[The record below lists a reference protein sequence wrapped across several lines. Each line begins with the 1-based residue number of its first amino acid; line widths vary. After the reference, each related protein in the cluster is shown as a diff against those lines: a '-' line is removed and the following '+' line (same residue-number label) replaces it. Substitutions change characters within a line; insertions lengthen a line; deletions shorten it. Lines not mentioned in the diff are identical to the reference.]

1 MIDEVDLAFASGAV
15 STSDLIY
22 LAMPVGEI
30 IGFLGERGRQIKPGA
45 VVTDAG
51 STKVE
56 VCRAARS
63 YLTSD
68 WHFIG
73 GHPVA
78 GSHLRG
84 LSYARADL
92 FSSAPYVLVR
102 DENAWRS
109 GTAALQE
116 TLDLLGARVTFM
128 TAGEHD
134 RVMALVSHLPQIVSS
149 ALAAITREQP
159 DAEAIVKLAG
169 AGYEDMTR
177 LASSSWS
184 VWRDILTTNATETVA
199 ALDALLAKLATVR
212 DELRDCSEHGAGQ
225 LTTTS
230 LLFEESGPAG
240 APARN
245 I

>member
-73 GHPVA
+73 GIRWRAVISEVCLMLAPIYLAV
-78 GSHLRG
+78 LRT
-84 LSYARADL
+84 Y
-92 FSSAPYVLVR
+92 
-102 DENAWRS
+102 WS
-109 GTAALQE
+109 GTKTHGDPE
-116 TLDLLGARVTFM
+116 PLLYR
-128 TAGEHD
+128 
-134 RVMALVSHLPQIVSS
+134 
-149 ALAAITREQP
+149 
-159 DAEAIVKLAG
+159 K
-169 AGYEDMTR
+169 R
-177 LASSSWS
+177 L
-184 VWRDILTTNATETVA
+184 T
-199 ALDALLAKLATVR
+199 
-212 DELRDCSEHGAGQ
+212 CSGRA
-225 LTTTS
+225 
-230 LLFEESGPAG
+230 
-240 APARN
+240 
-245 I
+245 